1 MVAKLI
7 SAEYIELQWKDQNNK
22 FKTEIPFPTSS
33 LFSSSPLSQVGNRPD
48 AEGIGWIL
56 RAPPQL
62 HAKLP
67 AQVAPRGAAERR
79 WFHSQK

>member
-7 SAEYIELQWKDQNNK
+7 SAEYIELQRKDQNNK
-22 FKTEIPFPTSS
+22 FKAEIPFPTSS
-33 LFSSSPLSQVGNRPD
+33 QFSSSPVSQVGNQPD
-48 AEGIGWIL
+48 AEGIL
-56 RAPPQL
+56 QALPQL

-67 AQVAPRGAAERR
+67 AGVTPRGAAERR

>member
-7 SAEYIELQWKDQNNK
+7 SAEYIEQQRKDQNNK
-22 FKTEIPFPTSS
+22 FKAEIPFPTSS

-67 AQVAPRGAAERR
+67 ARVTPRGAAERP